1 MQAQG
6 VILQASY
13 RIAGS
18 GPGAQPIVHLFGRM
32 ENGETFLLRDF
43 HQVPHFYINAHQAKA
58 ATEAQVAS
66 NATSGWT
73 NFSGQPVQR
82 VQVPIPSEA
91 PIARD
96 RLHALGIPTFEADVR
111 FAYRYLIDRGIKGA
125 VEFSG
130 DAQVGS
136 SVPGNMHVDWV
147 LDNPQLAPSDLRLPS
162 KVLAFDIET
171 DPRRDRLL
179 AISVYGAGL
188 AEVLVVDPGARRMPE
203 ATTGYPDEAGVL
215 RRFLELVR
223 HADPDVITGWNCID
237 FDLQFLDKVAQRTRV
252 PLELGRMPGKLKM
265 RPAQGYFGSSSANV
279 VGRLV
284 MDGIDLLR
292 GAFVRMESYS
302 LDAVA
307 RTVLGEGK
315 VLEGDVKDRVGE
327 ILHNYQHNLPAFS
340 AYSLADSRLVLEI
353 LERLDLISLAFARS
367 RLTGMMPDRVSASI
381 ASFDFMYLSELR
393 KQKIVAP
400 TVGAYNLDGS
410 HVHEPQ
416 AGGQV
421 FEPVTGLHQDVLV
434 FDFKSLYPSIIRTF
448 NIDPVSYIDPDN
460 PTPPDNPIELG
471 EARFARTPAILP
483 ALLDDL
489 FPQRQQAKDAGDAV
503 ASQAIKI
510 LMNSMYG
517 VLGTPACR
525 FYNPAIANAITGQGR
540 HLLRWMRDW
549 FQHAGLQVL
558 YGDTDSVFVMAEP
571 GLADPDA
578 RGQELV
584 DQANLAVA
592 EYVQERWGVKSALEL
607 EFEKRY
613 DKLFLPSVRGG
624 SAGARKRYVGR
635 NKGVMEFVGLEV
647 VRRDWTELAK
657 RVQRELYERL
667 FEQAAVADYLR
678 QMVAQ
683 LRAGDFD
690 DLLVY
695 HKGLRRSVDSYTANT
710 PPHVAAARKSKEPP
724 GRIIRYL
731 MTQAGPEP
739 LDNLTAP
746 VDREHYLHKQLRP
759 VAEPVLD
766 TLGLQF
772 DQVVGDDKQMGL
784 F

>member
-1 MQAQG
+1 MHAKG

-13 RIAGS
+13 RVVGS
-18 GPGAQPIVHLFGRM
+18 GAAAQPVVHLFGRM
-32 ENGETFLLRDF
+32 DGGDTFLLRDF
-43 HQVPHFYINAHQAKA
+43 HQVPHFYLNAHQA
-58 ATEAQVAS
+58 EQSPIAS
-66 NATSGWT
+66 VPVPGWC
-73 NFSGQPVQR
+73 NFAGQPVHR
-82 VQVPIPSEA
+82 VDVPIPSEA
-91 PIARD
+91 PVARD

-111 FAYRYLIDRGIKGA
+111 FAYRYLIDRGIKGSL
-125 VEFSG
+125 EFSG
-130 DAQVGS
+130 DAQPGAT
-136 SVPGNMHVDWV
+136 VPGNMHVDWV
-147 LDNPQLAPSDLRLPS
+147 IDNPKLVAADVRIPP

-188 AEVLVVDPGARRMPE
+188 TEVLLVDPAGRQMPE
-203 ATTGYPDEAGVL
+203 ATTGYPDEASVL
-215 RRFLELVR
+215 RRFIELVR
-223 HADPDVITGWNCID
+223 SADPDVITGWNCID
-237 FDLQFLDKVAQRTRV
+237 FDLQFLDKVSQRTRV
-252 PLELGRMPGKLKM
+252 PLELGRMPGRLKM
-265 RPAQGYFGSSSANV
+265 RPAVGYFGSSSANV

-292 GAFVRMESYS
+292 GAFVQMDSYS
-302 LDAVA
+302 LDAVS
-307 RTVLGEGK
+307 RKVLGEGK
-315 VLEGDVKDRVGE
+315 LVEGDVKDRVGE

-340 AYSLADSRLVLEI
+340 AYSLADSRLVLQI

-367 RLTGMMPDRVSASI
+367 RLTGMMPDRVAASI
-381 ASFDFMYLSELR
+381 ASFDFMYLAELR
-393 KQKIVAP
+393 KRKLVAP
-400 TVGAYNLDGS
+400 TVGSNNLDGRQ
-410 HVHEPQ
+410 VHETQ
-416 AGGQV
+416 LGGQV
-421 FEPVTGLHQDVLV
+421 FEPTTGLHENVLV

-448 NIDPVSYIDPDN
+448 NIDPVSFINPDN
-460 PTPPDNPIELG
+460 PAPEENPIDLG
-471 EARFARTPAILP
+471 AAKFSRTPAILP

-489 FPQRQQAKDAGDAV
+489 FPQRQKAKDAGDAV

-517 VLGTPACR
+517 VLGASSCR

-558 YGDTDSVFVMAEP
+558 YGDTDSLFVLAEP
-571 GLADPDA
+571 GLSDPDQ
-578 RGQELV
+578 RGDELV
-584 DQANLAVA
+584 EQANVAVA
-592 EYVQERWGVKSALEL
+592 QYVQERWGVNSALEL

-613 DKLFLPSVRGG
+613 EKLFLPSVRGG

-635 NKGVMEFVGLEV
+635 NKGVLEFVGLEV

-657 RVQRELYERL
+657 RVQRQLYERL
-667 FEQAAVADYLR
+667 FAQEAVAEYLQETVR
-678 QMVAQ
+678 Q
-683 LRAGDFD
+683 LRAGDYD

-695 HKGLRRSVDSYTANT
+695 NKGLRRSVDSYTANT

-724 GRIIRYL
+724 GRIISYL
-731 MTQAGPEP
+731 MTLAGPEP

-759 VAEPVLD
+759 VAEPVLE

-772 DQVVGDDKQMGL
+772 DQVVGDDKQLGL

>member
-1 MQAQG
+1 MQARG

-13 RIAGS
+13 RTVGS
-18 GPGAQPIVHLFGRM
+18 GPAAQPVVHLFGRM

-43 HQVPHFYINAHQAKA
+43 HQVPHFYINSHQA
-58 ATEAQVAS
+58 AQAGIASVAVP
-66 NATSGWT
+66 GWR

-82 VQVPIPSEA
+82 VQVPVPSEA

-111 FAYRYLIDRGIKGA
+111 FAYRYLIDRGIKGSL
-125 VEFSG
+125 EFSG
-130 DAQVGS
+130 DAQVGA

-147 LDNPQLAPSDLRLPS
+147 IDNPELAAADVRLPT

-188 AEVLVVDPGARRMPE
+188 SEVLVVDPGRRQMPE
-203 ATTGYPDEAGVL
+203 GTTGYPDEAGVL

-223 HADPDVITGWNCID
+223 SADPDVITGWNCID

-292 GAFVRMESYS
+292 GAFVRMDSYS
-302 LDAVA
+302 LDAVS
-307 RTVLGEGK
+307 RSVLGEGK
-315 VLEGDVKDRVGE
+315 LVEGDVKDRVGE
-327 ILHNYQHNLPAFS
+327 ILHNYQHNLPAFC
-340 AYSLADSRLVLEI
+340 AYSLTDSRLVLDI
-353 LERLDLISLAFARS
+353 LDKLDLISLAFARS

-381 ASFDFMYLSELR
+381 ASFDFMYLAELGKR
-393 KQKIVAP
+393 KLVAP
-400 TVGAYNLDGS
+400 TVGANNLDGRQ
-410 HVHEPQ
+410 VNEPQ
-416 AGGQV
+416 LGGQV
-421 FEPVTGLHQDVLV
+421 FEPTTGLHENVLV

-448 NIDPVSYIDPDN
+448 NIDPVSYVSPDN
-460 PTPPDNPIELG
+460 PSPPENLIELG
-471 EARFARTPAILP
+471 DAKFARDPAILP

-489 FPQRQQAKDAGDAV
+489 FPQRQQAKDAGDNV

-517 VLGTPACR
+517 VLGASACR

-558 YGDTDSVFVMAEP
+558 YGDTDSLFVLAEP
-571 GLADPDA
+571 GLDDPDQ
-578 RGQELV
+578 RGRELV
-584 DQANLAVA
+584 AQANIAVA
-592 EYVQERWGVKSALEL
+592 QYVKERWGVSSALEL

-613 DKLFLPSVRGG
+613 DKLFMPSVRGG

-635 NKGVMEFVGLEV
+635 NQGVMEFVGLEV

-667 FEQAAVADYLR
+667 FAQEAVAEYLQ

-683 LRAGDFD
+683 LRAGEFD

-695 HKGLRRSVDSYTANT
+695 NKGLRRSVDSYTANT

-731 MTQAGPEP
+731 MTLAGPEP

-766 TLGLQF
+766 ALGLQF
-772 DQVVGDDKQMGL
+772 DQVVGDDKQLGL